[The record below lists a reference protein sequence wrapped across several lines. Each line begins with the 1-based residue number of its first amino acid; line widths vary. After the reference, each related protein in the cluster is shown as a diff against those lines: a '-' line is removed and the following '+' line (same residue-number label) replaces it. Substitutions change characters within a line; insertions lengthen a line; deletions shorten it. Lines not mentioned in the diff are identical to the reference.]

1 MRKDCNRHAP
11 PVRSY
16 LKRNVSVLSASAVFA
31 MMFSGCMNE
40 QFNATVD
47 QKATAAEVFNYETSV
62 KTPLSLVIKDMQDK
76 PVSGVSVDVYYEYPF
91 DGSSIKSGV
100 SSVMTLGSDA
110 TGSISSLLDVP
121 NTVSTVYL
129 VTKFPGY
136 NNPVEVTPA
145 KTGVSLV
152 LHPAGYATAA
162 LRSASAEDDAFAP
175 SVISDLGN
183 NVFKMGAFSSTGI
196 PGYMLSKRDTVGT
209 DFLARISSALP
220 EIQRVPV
227 RSPQLLADPTRSNI
241 KTKDTCNIW
250 VSFVS
255 EGAAWHN
262 AVGYF
267 YYPTGSTPAT
277 IAAISKRIVVYP
289 NASAAGSD
297 GGLVQG
303 DKVKL
308 RYYNELTQQWTDV
321 FPPNLT
327 ISWFLIADGYKSNAM
342 SNGKYWNYS
351 LPALNSNNLQQT
363 VMLFDKASSRIVIG
377 FEDTQ
382 RNLAGTFGD
391 EDFND
396 ALFYATANP
405 ISAID
410 LEEIKDINKVV
421 DTDGDGVPDV
431 DDKYPNDPKRAYNAS
446 YSGTLAFEDR
456 WPAKGDYDFND
467 LVADYSVTHVTN
479 AQNKVVDIQ
488 AAFTVKAAGADFEN
502 GFAFQLGTT
511 PGNIES
517 LSGSRLY
524 GSLFSLNSTGVENGQ
539 TNAVIPVV
547 DNVFSLFNA
556 FMVNTVEGG
565 VTLPSQTININLT
578 LKTPVDL
585 TTLGTPPYNAF
596 LVVDQNRGREVHLPG
611 NLPTDLAA
619 RALFGTKDDK
629 TNPAVASTCYK
640 ANQSYPWALKISG
653 TSFDYPVEKADIDK
667 AHLKFSTWVTTIG
680 KSVPDWYIGNA
691 GYRNSSNIYKK
702 K

>member
-1 MRKDCNRHAP
+1 MKLKIDRHAP
-11 PVRSY
+11 PGKSNI
-16 LKRNVSVLSASAVFA
+16 KRNVSVLSAGALFVIA
-31 MMFSGCMNE
+31 LTGCLSE
-40 QFNATVD
+40 QFNGTVD
-47 QKATAAEVFNYETSV
+47 QGTSTAEVFNYETSV

-76 PVSGVSVDVYYEYPF
+76 PVPGVSVDVYYEYPF
-91 DGSSIKSGV
+91 DGSSIKAGV

-110 TGSISSLLDVP
+110 TGTISSLLDVP
-121 NTVSTVYL
+121 NLVSTVYL

-136 NNPVEVTPA
+136 NNPVEVAPA

-152 LHPAGYATAA
+152 LHPAGYAAAA
-162 LRSASAEDDAFAP
+162 LRSATVDDAFAP
-175 SVISDLGN
+175 AVLSALGS
-183 NVFKMGAFSSTGI
+183 NVYKMGDFSATGVPTYMVST
-196 PGYMLSKRDTVGT
+196 RDTVGT
-209 DFLARISSALP
+209 EFLARISSALP
-220 EIQRVPV
+220 ETKRVPV
-227 RSPQLLADPTRSNI
+227 RSPQLLADPSRSNI
-241 KTKDTCNIW
+241 KTKDACNIW

-267 YYPTGSTPAT
+267 YYPSGSAPST
-277 IAAISKRIVVYP
+277 IAAINKRIIIYP
-289 NASAAGSD
+289 NASATGSG

-308 RYYNELTQQWTDV
+308 RYYDESTQQWTDV

-327 ISWFLIADGYKSNAM
+327 ISWFLIADGFRSNTV
-342 SNGKYWNYS
+342 SNGYYWNYS
-351 LPALNSNNLQQT
+351 LPDLNSNNLQQT

-382 RNLAGTFGD
+382 RNLAGTSGD

-405 ISAID
+405 ITAID
-410 LEEIKDINKVV
+410 LEEINEIPKVV

-431 DDKYPNDPKRAYNAS
+431 DDKYPTDPKRAYDAS
-446 YSGTLAFEDR
+446 YSGTLAFEDH

-488 AAFTVKAAGADFEN
+488 AAFTIKAAGAEYQN
-502 GFAFQLGTT
+502 GLAFQLGTT

-524 GSLFSLNSTGVENGQ
+524 GSLFSVNSTGVENGQ
-539 TNAVIPVV
+539 TKAVIPVV

-556 FMVNTVEGG
+556 SMVNTIEGG
-565 VTLPSQTININLT
+565 VTLTAQTININLT

-585 TTLGTPPYNAF
+585 STLGTPPYNSF
-596 LVVDQNRGREVHLPG
+596 LVVDQERGREVHLPG
-611 NLPTDLAA
+611 NLPTDLVN

-640 ANQSYPWALKISG
+640 ANQSYPWALNISG
-653 TSFDYPVEKADIDK
+653 SSFDYPVEKADIDQ
-667 AHLKFSTWVTTIG
+667 AHLKFSTWVTTLG
-680 KSVPDWYIGNA
+680 VSAKDWYKGNS
-691 GYRNSSNIYKK
+691 GYRNSTNIYTKK
-702 K
+702 